1 MEFSTLELYTAAP
14 YILSGLFACE
24 SQRSIAPY
32 HMELQIDGISAF
44 DRTIASTTSLLMM
57 ARLALLA
64 LIAFKFGLGFAAA
77 LGIGSF
83 LINLISAPLVP
94 LLTLG
99 EKPLVWKLSGYAM
112 WPAFFIALDA
122 AW

>member
-1 MEFSTLELYTAAP
+1 MELSTLELYTAAG
-14 YILSGLFACE
+14 YILSGLFAGE
-24 SQRSIAPY
+24 SQRSIAP
-32 HMELQIDGISAF
+32 HHLELQIEGISAF
-44 DRTIASTTSLLMM
+44 DKTIASTTSLLMM

-112 WPAFFIALDA
+112 WPTFFIALDA